1 MEVWAYGIGL
11 YLAGVVSGALLL
23 LGWSVLMASREA
35 LGPEPVCRPGTKCSG
50 FWTAPHTLIHSD
62 ACPLTGVHPDDESA
76 ALRRERDLVEEAEA
90 RLLTLIEAKE
100 ERESA

>member
-35 LGPEPVCRPGTKCSG
+35 VGPDVPM
-50 FWTAPHTLIHSD
+50 TAYGLAGRQVSKAEYD
-62 ACPLTGVHPDDESA
+62 A
-76 ALRRERDLVEEAEA
+76 ALEA
-90 RLLTLIEAKE
+90 RLLTLAETE
-100 ERESA
+100 EQRESA